1 MKTRLQDLLDKET
14 LKKLTETKTRVKE
27 AYADGTIS
35 PDEDAKMDK
44 LKKKM
49 EKEVSIFNNKSAR
62 MYAEADKIGG
72 KFRGPGYRKQLDDIL
87 FGKKGISRR

>member
-1 MKTRLQDLLDKET
+1 
-14 LKKLTETKTRVKE
+14 
-27 AYADGTIS
+27 
-35 PDEDAKMDK
+35 
-44 LKKKM
+44 M

-87 FGKKGISRR
+87 FGKKGISRG